1 MITDD
6 SQQPRS
12 ARTIEAMARQS
23 TIITSIFE
31 RAGFEPVAPPI
42 IQPAD
47 LFLDLIGE
55 DLRQRTYVFSDPEG
69 EELCLRPDLTI
80 PACRLY
86 VAQHGATGAPQ
97 RYSYNGVIFRHQQT
111 AGDAVRPRE
120 FAQAGIESYG
130 ATNAAKADAEILAL
144 TIEAIRAAGLRA
156 FKLRVGDI
164 GLFHT
169 LLGAIDMPERWRTQ
183 LKHHFWRP
191 ESFRRHLARLQNPA
205 AGAARLPQDLVS
217 KLATARSSDTE
228 SIVQDYLDQSGMQ
241 VAGTRTVAE
250 ISAHLADLAADARA
264 KPLAKSAADLLDG
277 YLGIRCGARAATD
290 EVRRRLKVHGVSI
303 DAALAAFDARLD
315 LITAEGV
322 ELASAEFEAGFGRG
336 FEYYSGFVFEAQ
348 SPAIGAERGVGG
360 GGRYDG
366 LVKAAGAAC
375 DVPAV
380 GSAIH
385 TERLLLAVRGG
396 QA

>member
-1 MITDD
+1 MTGDD
-6 SQQPRS
+6 ALKPRS
-12 ARTIEAMARQS
+12 ARTIEALARQS

-31 RAGFEPVAPPI
+31 RAGFEPIAPPI
-42 IQPAD
+42 IQPAG

-86 VAQHGATGAPQ
+86 VAQHGQNGAPA
-97 RYSYNGVIFRHQQT
+97 RYSYNGVIFRHQQS

-130 ATNAAKADAEILAL
+130 AANPAKADAEILAL
-144 TIEAIRAAGLRA
+144 TVEAIRAAGLRA
-156 FKLRVGDI
+156 FKLRLGDI
-164 GLFHT
+164 GLLHA
-169 LLGAIDMPERWRTQ
+169 LLGAIEMPERWRTQ

-191 ESFRRHLARLQNPA
+191 DSFRRHLARLQRPGA
-205 AGAARLPQDLVS
+205 AAARLPQELIGR
-217 KLATARSSDTE
+217 LASAKSDE
-228 SIVQDYLDQSGMQ
+228 AEGIVQEHLEKSRFLI
-241 VAGTRTVAE
+241 AGTRTVAE
-250 ISAHLADLAADARA
+250 VAGHLKDLAADAKA
-264 KPLAKSAADLLDG
+264 KPLPRAVADLLDG
-277 YLGIRCGARAATD
+277 YLSIRCAARAATG
-290 EVRRRLKVHGVSI
+290 EIRARLKPHGLSI
-303 DAALAAFDARLD
+303 DGALTAFDGRLD
-315 LITAEGV
+315 LIAAEGV
-322 ELASAEFEAGFGRG
+322 DLTSAEFGAGFGRG

-348 SPAIGAERGVGG
+348 SPSIGDERGVGG

-366 LVKAAGAAC
+366 LVKAAGAAR

-380 GSAIH
+380 GAAIH

-396 QA
+396 QP